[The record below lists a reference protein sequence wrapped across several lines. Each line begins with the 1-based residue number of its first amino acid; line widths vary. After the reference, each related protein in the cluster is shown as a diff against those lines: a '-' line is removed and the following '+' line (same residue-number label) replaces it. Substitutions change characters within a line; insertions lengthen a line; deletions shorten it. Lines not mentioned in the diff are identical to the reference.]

1 MKESLITSL
10 CLQIWDVFWLVL
22 MVLMLTT
29 LHQDLNI
36 FLPGELSHSLLV
48 STTGR
53 WMWRAVATGPLD
65 FVMTPGQGKVTW
77 PLIPREFFYFFVS
90 KRTVST
96 VSLPPFHCY
105 LNMSKSLWAR
115 WGCSW
120 IMMVESWAFMM
131 WPIVL
136 SFVVSSPAPS
146 LLLSNLFYALDTH
159 DEGHFRNLKTG
170 IRNDNKWHH

>member
-1 MKESLITSL
+1 MKESLVMSL
-10 CLQIWDVFWLVL
+10 CLKIWDAFRLVL
-22 MVLMLTT
+22 IVLGSTT

-36 FLPGELSHSLLV
+36 FLPGALSHLLLV

-53 WMWRAVATGPLD
+53 WMWQAVATGPLD

-90 KRTVST
+90 KKTVST
-96 VSLPPFHCY
+96 VSLPHPHCY

-120 IMMVESWAFMM
+120 IMMVESWAFSM
-131 WPIVL
+131 WPIVP
-136 SFVVSSPAPS
+136 SFVVSSTAPS
-146 LLLSNLFYALDTH
+146 HHHSNYFFALDTH
-159 DEGHFRNLKTG
+159 DQRSKLWPQVSQMWIIKVV
-170 IRNDNKWHH
+170 R